1 MVRKV
6 EYRLLQSYKHIVHC
20 CYAIGTQCPIEG
32 QEYTECGTACPPT
45 CGAIDPVPCTLQC
58 VAGCQCPSGTVLD
71 EENKRCVEHNLC
83 PIPPC
88 GKEMTVAP

>member
-6 EYRLLQSYKHIVHC
+6 EYILLQSHKYIVHC
-20 CYAIGTQCPIEG
+20 YYTTGTQCPIEG

-88 GKEMTVAP
+88 GKEITVAP